1 MSKGFSGIPGGM
13 QGLMKQA
20 QKMQADLARAQEEA
34 AEITAEG
41 SAGGVVKVVA
51 NGKNQLVSVT
61 LAKEALNPEDA
72 DVLQEA
78 FLAAANA
85 ALNEAQET
93 VRQKLAKITG
103 GMNLPGLF

>member
-1 MSKGFSGIPGGM
+1 MSKGFSGVPGGM

-51 NGKNQLVSVT
+51 NGKNQLLSVT
-61 LAKEALNPEDA
+61 LAKEALNPDDL
-72 DVLQEA
+72 DVLQDSIMIA
-78 FLAAANA
+78 VNA
-85 ALNEAQET
+85 ALSEVQET
-93 VRQKLAKITG
+93 VRQKLSKITG

>member
-78 FLAAANA
+78 FLAAANT